1 MEFENYKR
9 GSCETKP
16 LFFNLKQNQLIQLN
30 IRIQK
35 SHEANHLYSN
45 NRRPLLYQ
53 VFFGA
58 SDMQLDV
65 EDVVY
70 PQEVDTEMLGS
81 GAVMAFTIITPLMLL
96 AYAVE
101 GRKNVQVQYIEI

>member
-1 MEFENYKR
+1 M
-9 GSCETKP
+9 
-16 LFFNLKQNQLIQLN
+16 
-30 IRIQK
+30 
-35 SHEANHLYSN
+35 
-45 NRRPLLYQ
+45 LYQ

-81 GAVMAFTIITPLMLL
+81 GAVMAFTVITPLMLL

-101 GRKNVQVQYIEI
+101 GRKNVQVQSIEI